1 MKTASDAQMKI
12 DAYLSRLRG
21 RLQGANDAEVREIVE
36 ELRSHIREKASAR
49 GEITEAGVDEAL
61 VALGSPEELAKEYLT
76 DNLLA
81 RTESSRSPVRVLGS
95 LFRWASLSVA
105 GFLVLL
111 ASIVGYFLGGAF
123 ILCAL
128 LKPFHPQSAG
138 LWVFPDGADD
148 VTYSLR
154 LGFSSVPVGGRELLG
169 WWMVPLGLVA
179 GGALV
184 MLTTLFALWCARRY
198 RRSHVLP
205 RS

>member
-1 MKTASDAQMKI
+1 MKVASAAQMKI
-12 DAYLSRLRG
+12 DAYLARLRG
-21 RLQGANDAEVREIVE
+21 RLRGANDAEIREIVE
-36 ELRSHIREKASAR
+36 ELRSHITEKASAS

-105 GFLVLL
+105 GFLVLS

-148 VTYSLR
+148 VSYSLR

>member
-1 MKTASDAQMKI
+1 MKIASDAQTKI
-12 DAYLSRLRG
+12 DAYLLKLRG

-36 ELRSHIREKASAR
+36 ELRSHIMDKASAG
-49 GEITEAGVDEAL
+49 GEITEAGVDKAL
-61 VALGSPEELAKEYLT
+61 IALGSPEELAKEYLT

-81 RTESSRSPVRVLGS
+81 RTESSRSPVRILGS

-105 GFLVLL
+105 GFFVLL
-111 ASIVGYFLGGAF
+111 ASIAGYFLGGAF

-138 LWVFPDGADD
+138 LWVFPDGANDA
-148 VTYSLR
+148 TYSLR
-154 LGFSSVPVGGRELLG
+154 LGFSSAPAGGRELMG
-169 WWMVPLGLVA
+169 WWMVPLGLAA
-179 GGALV
+179 GGVLV